1 MKKYIMVFWQI
12 YSGFL
17 LIFFAYSES
26 ATSKMY
32 KIKKKIVKFGQVSAK
47 LYTI

>member
-1 MKKYIMVFWQI
+1 MRKIYSMVFWQI

-26 ATSKMY
+26 VTSN
-32 KIKKKIVKFGQVSAK
+32 KKNIVKFGQVSAK
-47 LYTI
+47 L

>member
-1 MKKYIMVFWQI
+1 MVYWQI

-17 LIFFAYSES
+17 LFFFANSES
-26 ATSKMY
+26 VTSKMY
-32 KIKKKIVKFGQVSAK
+32 KIKKKIVKFDQVSAK

>member
-1 MKKYIMVFWQI
+1 MVFRQI

-26 ATSKMY
+26 VTYKMFV
-32 KIKKKIVKFGQVSAK
+32 IRPGGVPRTLLDMPDVSDC
-47 LYTI
+47 L